1 MFSQILQN
9 DYEIGHF
16 LRSRIIPKALL
27 YYTGDIVDD
36 EDDEFDVSIYC
47 YISRTNRKEIFE
59 MSLKDLFGVGLI
71 TNMLISQEHVFFI
84 FLFDLDLI

>member
-1 MFSQILQN
+1 MDEMKDIFVSQILQN

-36 EDDEFDVSIYC
+36 EDDEFDVS
-47 YISRTNRKEIFE
+47 
-59 MSLKDLFGVGLI
+59 
-71 TNMLISQEHVFFI
+71 FF
-84 FLFDLDLI
+84 FCF